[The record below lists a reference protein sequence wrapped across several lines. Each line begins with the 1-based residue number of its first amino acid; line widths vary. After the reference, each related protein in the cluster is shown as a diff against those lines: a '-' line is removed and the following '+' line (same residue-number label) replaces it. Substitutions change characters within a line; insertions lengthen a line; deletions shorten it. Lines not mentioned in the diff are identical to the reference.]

1 MVEVF
6 KTNVQDDR
14 QAAMLMQPLAH
25 LFPNY
30 RITFDLEDCDNILR
44 IAGDEICPKKTINLL
59 TPYGFDCEV
68 LN

>member
-6 KTNVQDDR
+6 NTNVQDDR
-14 QAAMLMQPLAH
+14 QAAMLLQLLAH

-44 IAGDEICPKKTINLL
+44 IAGDDICPKKTIALL
-59 TPYGFDCEV
+59 YSNGFKCEV